1 MDHHQTLET
10 YSGSFFRNLRRKFW
24 RGQWMW
30 PAAIILF
37 LLSFALWQWFGMRM
51 TQIRTNGTTAT
62 AVQLPDHSEVSLN
75 THSSLRYHKHFLD
88 AAQREV
94 WVNGELVFLVAPRE
108 TVQGQAGAPFVVHT
122 ATLDITITYGSFSVT
137 TQRRSVKVK
146 LTGGSDASI
155 HFKHKNLADQVL
167 HPGETLE
174 YAGRGEPV
182 IQKEAK

>member
-10 YSGSFFRNLRRKFW
+10 YSGSFFRNLRRKLW

-51 TQIRTNGTTAT
+51 TQIRTKDSTTT
-62 AVQLPDHSEVSLN
+62 VQLPDQSEVLLN

-94 WVNGELVFLVAPRE
+94 WVSGDAVLLVSPRE
-108 TVQGQAGAPFVVHT
+108 TAQGQAGASFIVHM
-122 ATLDITITYGSFSVT
+122 ATLDIIISHGNFRVT
-137 TQRRSVKVK
+137 AQGRSVKVK
-146 LTGGSDASI
+146 QITGSASI
-155 HFKHKNLADQVL
+155 HFKRKNLAGKVL
-167 HPGETLE
+167 QPGEMLE
-174 YAGRGEPV
+174 YSGHGEPV
-182 IQKEAK
+182 VQKSPL